1 MRGFVIGDGVNV
13 KTCID
18 FNDGVGVIVG
28 DVVVNICNDNKDDEE
43 EKDRELYLL
52 WWEGIWFYKWS

>member
-18 FNDGVGVIVG
+18 FDDGVDVIVG
-28 DVVVNICNDNKDDEE
+28 DFVVNICNDNKVDEE
-43 EKDRELYLL
+43 KKDRELYLL
-52 WWEGIWFYKWS
+52 

>member
-52 WWEGIWFYKWS
+52 